1 MNKTWKRQVFRH
13 TALYTAILM
22 FSHTGGGGGAQAQ
35 TQTQTHKYAIV
46 MNGQNLPEVK
56 WGQDYKKLA
65 QKSNE
70 RQFTHTTNFH
80 IKKNVTLSFNNIDE
94 VVAEKKDVVVFGTAT
109 YLPPYGKVSG
119 FDADKLKKRGD
130 ALGWIK
136 TTKPGLVGYSYEGV
150 TCQNNYNNASSGCPE
165 LIYKTQFSFGQQGL
179 KKKTTGGLDIAED
192 KSRDNSP
199 IYKLQDYPGLG
210 VSFNLSSESL
220 VKSIK
225 YNKIISSFS
234 EGVTQQNGT
243 QNQHK
248 DKNLV
253 YTTGDYQYKNKYS
266 SRYVGQNEH
275 SAIAF
280 YLNAKLHLLD
290 KKNIKNIAQG
300 KTVNLGTLKS
310 YVEPTAEWKNKR
322 QNYFQGNWTFEDKG
336 TVSVKLKLPEVKAGR
351 CVNKN
356 NPNPNA
362 KAPSPALTAPA
373 LWFGPVQNGK
383 VQMYSASVSTYPD
396 SSSSQ
401 IFLQNLSRKDDTSKP
416 GRYSLKP
423 LSTSEIKSKEPNF
436 TGRQTII
443 RLDGRV
449 QQIKLGQSNNE
460 VVGFN
465 GNSNNATF
473 GIVSEGSFMPDT
485 SEWKKVLLPW
495 TVRVFADDSKF
506 KEFNKEE
513 KDNKPKYSQKYRSR
527 DNGKRERNLGDIVNS
542 PIVAVGGYLAT
553 SANDGMVHIFKKGNG
568 GDERNYSLKLSYIP
582 GTMPRKDIEN
592 KDSTLA
598 KELRAFAEKGYVGDR
613 YGVDGGFVLRQVN
626 LNGKDHVFMFGAM
639 GFGGRGA
646 YALDLTKAD
655 GSDPTKASLFDVKDN
670 GNNGNNGNNRVELG
684 YTVGTPQIGKT
695 HNGKYAA
702 FLASGY
708 ATKKIDDPT
717 NKTALYVY
725 DLENNGNLIKKIEV
739 KDGKGG
745 LSSPTL
751 VDKDLDGTV
760 DIAYAGDRGGKM
772 YRFDL
777 SGQSPDQWTVR
788 PIFEGTKPITS
799 APAISQL
806 KDKRV
811 VIFGT
816 GSDLSEEDV
825 DNMEE
830 QYIYGIFD
838 DDTATTGTVNFSG
851 SGGGLL
857 EQVLSR
863 DNDNKTL
870 FLTDYKRSDGSGSKG
885 WVVKLKDGQRVTVKP
900 TVVLRTAFVTIRKY
914 NDGGCGAET
923 AILGINTADGGK
935 LTKKSA
941 RPIVPDA
948 NKDVAQYSG
957 HKQTT
962 KGKSIP
968 IGCMQKGNEIVCPNG
983 YVYDKPV
990 NVRYLDEK
998 KTDGFSTTADGDAG
1012 GSGIDPAG
1020 KRSGKNNR
1028 CFSQKGVRTLLMND
1042 LDSLDI
1048 TGPTCGMK
1056 RISWREVFY

>member
-22 FSHTGGGGGAQAQ
+22 FSHTGGGGGQAQA
-35 TQTQTHKYAIV
+35 QTQTHKYAIV
-46 MNGQNLPEVK
+46 MNNQNLPEVK
-56 WGQDYKKLA
+56 WGGQYQSLA
-65 QKSNE
+65 HKSNE
-70 RQFTHTTNFH
+70 REVTHTSVFG
-80 IKKNVTLSFNNIDE
+80 IKKQISFSFNNTDE
-94 VVAEKKDVVVFGTAT
+94 VVAEKKDAVVFGAAT

-119 FDADKLKKRGD
+119 FDANKLKERKNAVD
-130 ALGWIK
+130 WIG
-136 TTKPGLVGYSYEGV
+136 TTHPGLIGYSYQNS
-150 TCQNNYNNASSGCPE
+150 TCNSSNCPE
-165 LIYKTQFSFGQQGL
+165 VAYRTQFTFGNSSL
-179 KKKTTGGLDIAED
+179 EKKKTDGKLDIYED

-199 IYKLQDYPGLG
+199 IYKLKDYPWLG
-210 VSFNLSSESL
+210 VSFNLGGE
-220 VKSIK
+220 
-225 YNKIISSFS
+225 SSFKPKRNNQLVS
-234 EGVTQQNGT
+234 SFREDVQN
-243 QNQHK
+243 NQHK
-248 DKNLV
+248 ENLV
-253 YTTGDYQYKNKYS
+253 YTTDDYNSKNNRNHQDKH
-266 SRYVGQNEH
+266 H
-275 SAIAF
+275 SVAF

-290 KKNIKNIAQG
+290 KKQITNIAQG
-300 KTVNLGTLKS
+300 RGFNLGTLRTRI
-310 YVEPTAEWKNKR
+310 EPTEAWKR
-322 QNYFQGNWTFEDKG
+322 QNSNFFNGSWTYEDKG
-336 TVSVKLKLPEVKAGR
+336 SVSVKLILPQVKAGR

-356 NPNPNA
+356 NPNPKSKA

-383 VQMYSASVSTYPD
+383 AEMYSASVSTYPD
-396 SSSSQ
+396 SSSSR
-401 IFLQNLSRKDDTSKP
+401 IFLQNLKRKNDPNKP
-416 GRYSLKP
+416 GRYSLAD
-423 LSTSEIKSKEPNF
+423 LSASEIKSKEPTF
-436 TGRQTII
+436 TGRQTVI
-443 RLDGRV
+443 RLDGGVRHI
-449 QQIKLGQSNNE
+449 QLDRNNE
-460 VVGFN
+460 VTSFN
-465 GNSNNATF
+465 DDNGTF
-473 GIVSEGSFMPDT
+473 GIVKERSVVPESN
-485 SEWKKVLLPW
+485 EWKKVLLPW
-495 TVRVFADDSKF
+495 TVRGVNDDQF
-506 KEFNKEE
+506 KTINRESG
-513 KDNKPKYSQKYRSR
+513 KYSQRYRIR
-527 DNGKRERNLGDIVNS
+527 DNNKGERNLGDIVNS

-568 GDERNYSLKLSYIP
+568 DARDYSLKLSYIP
-582 GTMPRKDIEN
+582 GTMPRKNIEN

-613 YGVDGGFVLRQVN
+613 YGVDGGFVLRQVEWKGQN
-626 LNGKDHVFMFGAM
+626 RVFMFGAM

-646 YALDLTKAD
+646 YALDLTKAEN
-655 GSDPTKASLFDVKDN
+655 GDPTAVSLFDVKHD
-670 GNNGNNGNNRVELG
+670 NNGKNSNNSNNSVELG

-695 HNGKYAA
+695 HDGKYAA

-708 ATKKIDDPT
+708 ATKQIDSGENT
-717 NKTALYVY
+717 TALYVY
-725 DLENNGNLIKKIEV
+725 DLENNNGTLIRKIEV
-739 KDGKGG
+739 TGGKGG

-760 DIAYAGDRGGKM
+760 DIAYAGDRGGNM

-777 SGQSPDQWTVR
+777 SSQDPKQWSAR
-788 PIFEGTKPITS
+788 AIFKGDKPITS
-799 APAISQL
+799 APAVSKL

-851 SGGGLL
+851 SGGRLL

-941 RPIVPDA
+941 RPIVPEA
-948 NKDVAQYSG
+948 NTAVAQYSG

-1012 GSGIDPAG
+1012 GSGIDPDG

-1056 RISWREVFY
+1056 RISWREIFY

>member
-1 MNKTWKRQVFRH
+1 MNKTLKRQVFRH
-13 TALYTAILM
+13 TALYAAILM
-22 FSHTGGGGGAQAQ
+22 FSHTGGGGGAMA
-35 TQTQTHKYAIV
+35 QTHKYAII
-46 MNGQNLPEVK
+46 MNERKQPEVK
-56 WGQDYKKLA
+56 
-65 QKSNE
+65 SNVPSSIKDKDRE
-70 RQFTHTTNFH
+70 REYTHH
-80 IKKNVTLSFNNIDE
+80 PSRGGGGSVSFNNTDTL
-94 VVAEKKDVVVFGTAT
+94 VSQQSGTAVFGTAT

-119 FDADKLKKRGD
+119 FDDKRLKERGN
-130 ALGWIK
+130 AVNWIH
-136 TTKPGLVGYSYEGV
+136 TTHPGLIGYSYAGV
-150 TCQNNYNNASSGCPE
+150 VCRNSTGCPQ
-165 LIYKTQFSFGQQGL
+165 LVYKTRFSFDNPDLVKNAGR
-179 KKKTTGGLDIAED
+179 LDRHTD
-192 KSRDNSP
+192 PSRDNSP
-199 IYKLQDYPGLG
+199 IYKLKDHPWLG
-210 VSFNLSSESL
+210 VSFNLGSENTVQNSKSSSKL
-220 VKSIK
+220 
-225 YNKIISSFS
+225 ISSFS
-234 EGVTQQNGT
+234 ENNNNQTIVSTTEGSSISLGDQQREHT
-243 QNQHK
+243 AV
-248 DKNLV
+248 V
-253 YTTGDYQYKNKYS
+253 Y
-266 SRYVGQNEH
+266 
-275 SAIAF
+275 

-290 KKNIKNIAQG
+290 KKQIQNITD
-300 KTVNLGTLKS
+300 KTVRLGVLRPS
-310 YVEPTAEWKNKR
+310 IDVR
-322 QNYFQGNWTFEDKG
+322 QGNTGIAGLLTFWARWDIKDTG
-336 TVSVKLKLPEVKAGR
+336 QIPVKLGLTQVKAGR
-351 CVNKN
+351 CINKS
-356 NPNPNA
+356 NPNPN
-362 KAPSPALTAPA
+362 KKDLSPALTAPA

-383 VQMYSASVSTYPD
+383 AEMYSASVSTYPD

-436 TGRQTII
+436 TGRQTVI
-443 RLDGRV
+443 RLDKGV
-449 QQIKLGQSNNE
+449 HQIKLQGNE
-460 VVGFN
+460 VANFN
-465 GNSNNATF
+465 GNDGKNDTF
-473 GIVSEGSFMPDT
+473 GIVSEGSFMPDAN
-485 SEWKKVLLPW
+485 EWKKVLLPW
-495 TVRVFADDSKF
+495 TVRAFNDDGRF
-506 KEFNKEE
+506 NTVNKEE
-513 KDNKPKYSQKYRSR
+513 NNGKPKYSQRYRIRENGNNSKR
-527 DNGKRERNLGDIVNS
+527 DLGDIVNS

-553 SANDGMVHIFKKGNG
+553 SANDGMVHIFKKNG
-568 GDERNYSLKLSYIP
+568 GGDDRNYSLKLSYIP
-582 GTMPRKDIEN
+582 GTMPRKDIQNTE
-592 KDSTLA
+592 STLA
-598 KELRAFAEKGYVGDR
+598 KELRTFAEKGYVGDR
-613 YGVDGGFVLRQVN
+613 YGVDGGFVLRQVER
-626 LNGKDHVFMFGAM
+626 NGKDHVFMFGAM
-639 GFGGRGA
+639 GLGGRGA

-655 GSDPTKASLFDVKDN
+655 SNNPTAVSLFDVKND
-670 GNNGNNGNNRVELG
+670 NNGKNSNNSVQLG

-708 ATKKIDDPT
+708 ATKEITSGD

-725 DLENNGNLIKKIEV
+725 DLESNNGTLIRKIEV
-739 KDGKGG
+739 TDGKGG

-777 SGQSPDQWTVR
+777 SGQDPNQWSVR
-788 PIFEGTKPITS
+788 AIFEGTKPITS

-825 DNMEE
+825 DKMDE

-838 DDTATTGTVNFSG
+838 DDTAATGTVNFTG
-851 SGGGLL
+851 TGGGLL
-857 EQVLSR
+857 EQHLTEE
-863 DNDNKTL
+863 NKTL

-914 NDGGCGAET
+914 KDGGCGAET

-941 RPIVPDA
+941 RPIVPAA
-948 NKDVAQYSG
+948 NSKVAQYSG
-957 HKQTT
+957 DKKTSN
-962 KGKSIP
+962 GKSIP

-1012 GSGIDPAG
+1012 GSGTFKEGKKPA
-1020 KRSGKNNR
+1020 RNNR
-1028 CFSQKGVRTLLMND
+1028 CFSGKGVRTLLMND

>member
-22 FSHTGGGGGAQAQ
+22 FSHTGGGGQAQA
-35 TQTQTHKYAIV
+35 QTHKYAIV
-46 MNGQNLPEVK
+46 MNNQKLPEVK
-56 WGQDYKKLA
+56 WGNDYSSLTD
-65 QKSNE
+65 KSNE
-70 RQFTHTTNFH
+70 REVTHTSKFVVAKKH
-80 IKKNVTLSFNNIDE
+80 ISFSFNNTDE
-94 VVAEKKDVVVFGTAT
+94 VVAEKKDAVVFGAAT

-119 FDADKLKKRGD
+119 FDTAKLAERKN
-130 ALGWIK
+130 ALDQIG
-136 TTKPGLVGYSYEGV
+136 TTHPGLIGYNYQDV
-150 TCQNNYNNASSGCPE
+150 TCASGNCPE
-165 LIYKTQFSFGQQGL
+165 LSYRTQFTFNNGL
-179 KKKTTGGLDIAED
+179 KRNGNGGRLDIYED
-192 KSRDNSP
+192 KSRDSSP
-199 IYKLQDYPGLG
+199 IYKLKDYPWLG
-210 VSFNLSSESL
+210 VSFNLGGESSFKLKRQGSL
-220 VKSIK
+220 V
-225 YNKIISSFS
+225 SSFS
-234 EGVTQQNGT
+234 EDVTQQNGT
-243 QNQHK
+243 QDQYK
-248 DKNLV
+248 SKNLV
-253 YTTGDYQYKNKYS
+253 YTTDDYNSKGNKNHQDKHHA
-266 SRYVGQNEH
+266 V
-275 SAIAF
+275 AF

-290 KKNIKNIAQG
+290 KKQIKNIAQG
-300 KTVNLGTLKS
+300 VTVDLGTLKTRI
-310 YVEPTAEWKNKR
+310 EPTDAWKNR
-322 QNYFQGNWTFEDKG
+322 QGSYFNNGTWTYEEKG
-336 TVSVKLKLPEVKAGR
+336 SVSVKLKLPEVKAGR
-351 CVNKN
+351 CITTP
-356 NPNPNA
+356 NPNPKS

-396 SSSSQ
+396 SSSSR
-401 IFLQNLSRKDDTSKP
+401 IYLQNLKRKDDPGRP
-416 GRYSLKP
+416 GRYSLAT
-423 LSTSEIKSKEPNF
+423 LNKSDIESREPTF
-436 TGRQTII
+436 TGRQTVI
-443 RLDGRV
+443 RLDKGV
-449 QQIKLGQSNNE
+449 HQIKLKGNE
-460 VVGFN
+460 VEGFKGNN
-465 GNSNNATF
+465 GNDTF
-473 GIVSEGSFMPDT
+473 GIVSEGSFMPDA

-495 TVRVFADDSKF
+495 TVRGVNDDQF
-506 KEFNKEE
+506 KTFNQEA
-513 KDNKPKYSQKYRSR
+513 KDGKPKYSQKYRSR
-527 DNGKRERNLGDIVNS
+527 DNNKGERNLGDIVNS

-582 GTMPRKDIEN
+582 GTMPRKDIESQ
-592 KDSTLA
+592 DSTLA

-626 LNGKDHVFMFGAM
+626 NLNGQDRVFMFGAM

-655 GSDPTKASLFDVKDN
+655 GNDPTKASLFDVKDN

-708 ATKKIDDPT
+708 ATKEIT
-717 NKTALYVY
+717 SGENKTALYVY
-725 DLENNGNLIKKIEV
+725 DLENNNGTPIAKIEV
-739 KDGKGG
+739 PNGKGG

-760 DIAYAGDRGGKM
+760 DIAYAGDRGGNM

-777 SGQSPDQWTVR
+777 SSDNPSSWTVR
-788 PIFEGTKPITS
+788 TIFQGTKPITS

-825 DNMEE
+825 DNNDI
-830 QYIYGIFD
+830 QSIYGIFD
-838 DDTATTGTVNFSG
+838 NDTDTGFAQDG
-851 SGGGLL
+851 LGKGLL
-857 EQVLSR
+857 EQKLSEE
-863 DNDNKTL
+863 NKTL

-900 TVVLRTAFVTIRKY
+900 TVVLRTAFVTIHKY
-914 NDGGCGAET
+914 TGTDKCGAET

-941 RPIVPDA
+941 RPIVPAA
-948 NKDVAQYSG
+948 NSKVAQYSG
-957 HKQTT
+957 DKKTAN
-962 KGKSIP
+962 GKSIP
-968 IGCMQKGNEIVCPNG
+968 IGCMEKGNETVCPNG

-998 KTDGFSTTADGDAG
+998 KIDGFSTTADGDAG

-1056 RISWREVFY
+1056 RISWREIFY

>member
-1 MNKTWKRQVFRH
+1 MGSENT
-13 TALYTAILM
+13 
-22 FSHTGGGGGAQAQ
+22 
-35 TQTQTHKYAIV
+35 
-46 MNGQNLPEVK
+46 VK
-56 WGQDYKKLA
+56 DGK
-65 QKSNE
+65 
-70 RQFTHTTNFH
+70 
-80 IKKNVTLSFNNIDE
+80 SFN
-94 VVAEKKDVVVFGTAT
+94 
-109 YLPPYGKVSG
+109 
-119 FDADKLKKRGD
+119 KL
-130 ALGWIK
+130 
-136 TTKPGLVGYSYEGV
+136 
-150 TCQNNYNNASSGCPE
+150 
-165 LIYKTQFSFGQQGL
+165 
-179 KKKTTGGLDIAED
+179 
-192 KSRDNSP
+192 
-199 IYKLQDYPGLG
+199 
-210 VSFNLSSESL
+210 
-220 VKSIK
+220 
-225 YNKIISSFS
+225 ISSFS
-234 EGVTQQNGT
+234 EGNN
-243 QNQHK
+243 NQTI
-248 DKNLV
+248 V
-253 YTTGDYQYKNKYS
+253 STTRGHSISLSDWK
-266 SRYVGQNEH
+266 REH
-275 SAIAF
+275 TAMAY

-290 KKNIKNIAQG
+290 KKGIEDIAQG
-300 KTVNLGTLKS
+300 KTVDLGTLRPR
-310 YVEPTAEWKNKR
+310 VEATVRRGELLNFWATWKI
-322 QNYFQGNWTFEDKG
+322 EDKG
-336 TVSVKLKLPEVKAGR
+336 NITVRLGLPEVKAGR
-351 CVNKN
+351 CVNKA

-373 LWFGPVQNGK
+373 LWFGPVKDGK
-383 VQMYSASVSTYPD
+383 AEMYSASVSTYPD
-396 SSSSQ
+396 SSSSR
-401 IFLQNLSRKDDTSKP
+401 IYLQNLKRKTDPGKP
-416 GRYSLKP
+416 GRHSLET
-423 LSTSEIKSKEPNF
+423 LTENDIKSREPNF

-443 RLDGRV
+443 RLNGGVRE
-449 QQIKLGQSNNE
+449 IKLDRNNTE
-460 VVGFN
+460 VVNFN
-465 GNSNNATF
+465 GNDGNNDTF
-473 GIVSEGSFMPDT
+473 GIVKDLGVEPDT

-495 TVRVFADDSKF
+495 TVRGFADDSKF
-506 KEFNKEE
+506 KAFNKEE
-513 KDNKPKYSQKYRSR
+513 NNDNKPKYSQKYRSR
-527 DNGKRERNLGDIVNS
+527 DNNKGERNLGDIVNS
-542 PIVAVGGYLAT
+542 PIVAVGEYLAT
-553 SANDGMVHIFKKGNG
+553 SANDGMVHIFKQSG
-568 GDERNYSLKLSYIP
+568 GDKRSYNLKLSYIP
-582 GTMPRKDIEN
+582 GTMPRKDIQNTE
-592 KDSTLA
+592 STLA
-598 KELRAFAEKGYVGDR
+598 KELRTFAEKGYVGDR
-613 YGVDGGFVLRQVN
+613 YGVDGGFVLRKVDN
-626 LNGKDHVFMFGAM
+626 LNGQNRVFMFGAM

-655 GSDPTKASLFDVKDN
+655 GSDPTAVSLFDVKD
-670 GNNGNNGNNRVELG
+670 NGNNGNNRVELG

-695 HNGKYAA
+695 HDGKYAA

-708 ATKKIDDPT
+708 ATKEIITSGD

-725 DLENNGNLIKKIEV
+725 DLEGNGTNNLIKKIEV
-739 KDGKGG
+739 PGGKGG

-760 DIAYAGDRGGKM
+760 DIAYAGDRGGNM

-777 SGQSPDQWTVR
+777 SSQDPQQWSVR
-788 PIFEGTKPITS
+788 TIFEGTKPITS

-851 SGGGLL
+851 SGGGLI
-857 EQVLSR
+857 EQVLRR

-870 FLTDYKRSDGSGSKG
+870 FLTDYKRSDGSGNKG

-900 TVVLRTAFVTIRKY
+900 TVVLRTAFVTIHKY
-914 NDGGCGAET
+914 TGTDKCGAET

-941 RPIVPDA
+941 RPIVPEA
-948 NKDVAQYSG
+948 NTAVAQYSG
-957 HKQTT
+957 HKKGTN
-962 KGKSIP
+962 GKSIP
-968 IGCMQKGNEIVCPNG
+968 IGCMQKSNEIVCPNG